1 MNEPEFLPVVRFMFD
16 VLDLQQDAELDD
28 DKGAS
33 EADGKTGDG
42 TAGGETKQA
51 TEEEKVWV
59 ERDKCVSAAIRA
71 AEAALETFKVKGKTQ
86 LTRQLQAERE
96 ILQDADETFN
106 KSFGGEIKMLRT
118 RLEAGSI
125 QL

>member
-1 MNEPEFLPVVRFMFD
+1 MFD
-16 VLDLQQDAELDD
+16 VLDLQQDAELDEE
-28 DKGAS
+28 KGAA
-33 EADGKTGDG
+33 EADGKSGEG
-42 TAGGETKQA
+42 AAGGETKQGA
-51 TEEEKVWV
+51 ETEEKEKVWV

-86 LTRQLQAERE
+86 LTRQLQAEKE
-96 ILQDADETFN
+96 ILQDADETFS